1 MTTRPAIGSA
11 LRSTTTSGS
20 SASRSRSGRPSSPRD
35 DPSAQA
41 SCSRPKRWST
51 NTWRKRTPRASNMV
65 GGMGT
70 FIELR
75 LTTGEKRHVETGE
88 SNAQTEIDR
97 WAQREKTS
105 WIETVE
111 GIWVNPEHILEV
123 RLTLWTTLLKKG
135 STPKRIRLAVS
146 AENQPLNN
154 NVNAAVRQTA
164 RVEIF
169 MLNELIDSAA
179 SAKPVAP

>member
-1 MTTRPAIGSA
+1 MDDDPAGDRLCPA
-11 LRSTTTSGS
+11 LDNDIRILGLGVAEWETIL
-20 SASRSRSGRPSSPRD
+20 AALD

-51 NTWRKRTPRASNMV
+51 NTWRKRTPRASNIV

-97 WAQREKTS
+97 WARREKTS

-123 RLTLWTTLLKKG
+123 RL
-135 STPKRIRLAVS
+135 
-146 AENQPLNN
+146 
-154 NVNAAVRQTA
+154 
-164 RVEIF
+164 VE
-169 MLNELIDSAA
+169 LPGPPRPSE
-179 SAKPVAP
+179 

>member
-1 MTTRPAIGSA
+1 
-11 LRSTTTSGS
+11 
-20 SASRSRSGRPSSPRD
+20 
-35 DPSAQA
+35 
-41 SCSRPKRWST
+41 
-51 NTWRKRTPRASNMV
+51 MV

-123 RLTLWTTLLKKG
+123 RLVELQVHRGQASSLRPRLPRDGEGTRVPCQTRRHSHPHPHRLFQAPTRCRPPIPSLRLSRTLF
-135 STPKRIRLAVS
+135 
-146 AENQPLNN
+146 
-154 NVNAAVRQTA
+154 RQT
-164 RVEIF
+164 RS
-169 MLNELIDSAA
+169 DRHRGTH
-179 SAKPVAP
+179 PWR